1 MSGFKKKCVLLN
13 IPRSL
18 IIFCIKIEVPV
29 GKPVYSVV
37 GGRVVVVVVDAVDV
51 KVVVSVVVVVSGL
64 VVVVVVDVVIT
75 WAPAVLSNLDRDQH
89 GMFWLC
95 VC

>member
-1 MSGFKKKCVLLN
+1 LN

-18 IIFCIKIEVPV
+18 IIFCNEIEVPV

-37 GGRVVVVVVDAVDV
+37 GGRVVVVVVDTVDV
-51 KVVVSVVVVVSGL
+51 KVVVSVVVVGVSGL
-64 VVVVVVDVVIT
+64 VVLVVVVKDAVDVVIT

-89 GMFWLC
+89 GMC
-95 VC
+95 